1 MIKQTHLFT
10 HCITFDRKAGW
21 EMKILQSWQVLIRI
35 GHCWLFVGLYL
46 FLMDQNTSINSH
58 FITFWGSNQYFKKCM
73 MWLWRTAK
81 YFILLECVGTSAS
94 FRYIPFSTK
103 YPELI
108 IPSEKVCLPRITC
121 QNNQRSVQISARN
134 QDRWGREK
142 VVGVVFRAYFR

>member
-21 EMKILQSWQVLIRI
+21 KMKILQSWQVLIRI

-58 FITFWGSNQYFKKCM
+58 FITFWGSNQYFKKMYDVTLTDCKIFYTFRM
-73 MWLWRTAK
+73 CWDVS
-81 YFILLECVGTSAS
+81 LLPLHPLLDQVPRADHPQREGL
-94 FRYIPFSTK
+94 P
-103 YPELI
+103 PEDHL
-108 IPSEKVCLPRITC
+108 SE
-121 QNNQRSVQISARN
+121 QSEISSDLRKKSR
-134 QDRWGREK
+134 QVREK